1 MAEQSNKQ
9 SNHELY
15 EFQKGDH
22 LNRPKYAVFLPA
34 ISTFYN
40 TAVSRQRHNSNY
52 VPKERIPTKL
62 TKGVE
67 GLNFLDPNK
76 SVFYYPWGLHSAGH
90 AQLDVTQDVPK
101 ESMIR
106 DRPRDGTSFML
117 GDSGGFQIGKGKW
130 EGEWRDPTGPE
141 VAAEMAKQ
149 IAKGV
154 DYVDILDQT
163 GNKKL
168 DKNGNPRQR
177 KIDHAKI
184 YQAKLD
190 AAQEKRKQVLNWMDA
205 YMDYGIILDIP
216 AWVSRSP
223 AGIKATGITSY
234 QEAVNA
240 TKYNNQFFIE
250 NRTGACKFLNVLQGE
265 THADAE
271 DWYQQMK
278 DFCDPKKYDKHFNGW
293 AMGGQNMCDIHLI
306 LKRLVALHFDG
317 LLQEGVHDWMHFL
330 GTSKMEWAVLL
341 TDLQNAVRKYYN
353 PNFTI
358 SFDCASPFLANA
370 NGLIYTNIR
379 LEDKQKWIY
388 KMEPSI
394 DDRKYSS
401 DTRSLRDG
409 LLQEKIVTEFEDS
422 PISELLQVKD
432 ICIYPPKQANK
443 MGVVSKTSWDSF
455 SYALQMGHNT
465 WLHILAV
472 QRANDAYYNKGMYPA
487 MLIDERFERI
497 VFRDIIDNIFSKTNR
512 AEAEAEIEKHDR
524 FYLRIIGQRGAVGKK
539 TLNSKTSFNENMEVI
554 PPSEVIDLT
563 ELLAKEEKEVLT
575 SLAGFNKIVEIIPP
589 SNPIEIVEEVKEK
602 EVLTT
607 EASFNSM
614 FGEK

>member
-22 LNRPKYAVFLPA
+22 LTRPKHAVFLPA

-40 TAVSRQRHNSNY
+40 TAISRQRHNANY
-52 VPKERIPTKL
+52 VPKERLPAGL
-62 TKGVE
+62 PNSVE

-90 AQLDVTQDVPK
+90 AHLDITQVIPK

-106 DRPRDGTSFML
+106 DRPRDGSSFML

-130 EGEWRDPTGPE
+130 EGEWRDPAGPE
-141 VAAEMAKQ
+141 VAAEMAAQ
-149 IAKGV
+149 VAKGIELIPIM
-154 DYVDILDQT
+154 DKA
-163 GNKKL
+163 GKPKL
-168 DKNGNPRQR
+168 DKNGNPKYR
-177 KIDHAKI
+177 KLDHAKV
-184 YQAKLD
+184 YRAKLD
-190 AAQEKRKQVLNWMDA
+190 AAQAKRKQVLNWMDA

-223 AGIKATGITSY
+223 AGIAATGITSY

-240 TKYNNQFFIE
+240 TKYNNQFFIQ

-271 DWYQQMK
+271 DWYHQMK
-278 DFCDPKKYDKHFNGW
+278 DFCDPKKYDKPFNGW

-330 GTSKMEWAVLL
+330 GTSKLEWAVLL

-370 NGLIYTNIR
+370 NGLIYTYIKT
-379 LEDKQKWIY
+379 EDREKWIY

-394 DDRKYSS
+394 DHRKYSN

-409 LLQEKIVTEFEDS
+409 LLQEKIVGEFEDS
-422 PISELLQVKD
+422 PVSKFLKVND
-432 ICIYPPKQANK
+432 VCVYPTGKANK
-443 MGVVSKTSWDSF
+443 MGKVSNTSWDTF
-455 SYALQMGHNT
+455 SYILQMAHNT
-465 WLHILAV
+465 WLHVLAV
-472 QRANDAYYNKGMYPA
+472 QRANDAYINKGSIPN
-487 MLIDERFERI
+487 MLVDERFEQI
-497 VFRDIIDNIFSKTNR
+497 MFKNIIEDIFSKTNR
-512 AEAEAEIEKHDR
+512 EEAEAEIEKWDR

-539 TLNSKTSFNENMEVI
+539 TLNSKTSFNENIEII
-554 PPSEVIDLT
+554 PPTEVIDL
-563 ELLAKEEKEVLT
+563 EEMLAKEEKEVLT
-575 SLAGFNKIVEIIPP
+575 SAAAFN
-589 SNPIEIVEEVKEK
+589 
-602 EVLTT
+602 TM
-607 EASFNSM
+607 FN
-614 FGEK
+614 

>member
-1 MAEQSNKQ
+1 MAEQPNKQ

-15 EFQKGDH
+15 EFQKGDD
-22 LNRPKYAVFLPA
+22 LTRPKYAVFLPA

-40 TAVSRQRHNSNY
+40 TTVSRQRSNGNY
-52 VPKERIPTKL
+52 VDPTRIPVTL
-62 TKGVE
+62 TNGVE

-76 SVFYYPWGLHSAGH
+76 SIFFYPWNLHSAGH
-90 AQLDVTQDVPK
+90 ANLDITREVPK

-106 DRPRDGTSFML
+106 DRPRDGSTFML

-130 EGEWRDPTGPE
+130 EGEWRDPFGPA
-141 VAAEMAKQ
+141 VTAEMARCV
-149 IAKGV
+149 AKGLEEV
-154 DYVDILDQT
+154 PILDQT
-163 GNKKL
+163 GTQKR
-168 DKNGNPRQR
+168 DKNGNLKTR
-177 KIDHAKI
+177 KVDHAKL

-240 TKYNNQFFIE
+240 TTYNNKFFIQ

-265 THADAE
+265 THTDAE

-278 DFCDPKKYDKHFNGW
+278 NFCDPKKYPDKHFNGW

-317 LLQEGVHDWMHFL
+317 LLQEGKHDWMHFL
-330 GTSKMEWAVLL
+330 GTSKLEWAVLL

-370 NGLIYTNIR
+370 NGLIYTYIKT
-379 LEDKQKWIY
+379 EDRKKWIY

-394 DDRKYSS
+394 DNRKYSN
-401 DTRSLRDG
+401 DTQPLRDG
-409 LLQEKIVTEFEDS
+409 ILGEGAVTEFEDS
-422 PISELLQVKD
+422 PISALLQVKD
-432 ICIYPPKQANK
+432 ICVYKPGAANK
-443 MGVVSKTSWDSF
+443 MGNVSNTSWDSF
-455 SYALQMGHNT
+455 SYTLQMAHNT

-472 QRANDAYYNKGMYPA
+472 QRANDAYANKNMVPS
-487 MLIDERFERI
+487 MLVDERFERI
-497 VFRDIIDNIFSKTNR
+497 MFRDIVDKIFSFNNR
-512 AEAEAEIEKHDR
+512 AEAEAEIEKYDR

-539 TLNSKTSFNENMEVI
+539 TLNSKTGFNEI
-554 PPSEVIDLT
+554 
-563 ELLAKEEKEVLT
+563 A
-575 SLAGFNKIVEIIPP
+575 EIIP
-589 SNPIEIVEEVKEK
+589 SMYEMEEQEVEEV

-607 EASFNSM
+607 KVSFNSM
-614 FGEK
+614 FGGTNV